1 VILHNVSEIVGFV
14 ALSDNEDDNK
24 ENRRQPLEDVETVNQ
39 CTHNVLSTHTSQLIS
54 YETKL
59 YTSGIWNALVT
70 FKDNPVIFLSVM
82 SERTTLL
89 CAQTNV
95 SVRP

>member
-1 VILHNVSEIVGFV
+1 MSEIVGFV

-24 ENRRQPLEDVETVNQ
+24 EKRRQPLVDVETVNR
-39 CTHNVLSTHTSQLIS
+39 CTRNALSTHTSQLIS

-59 YTSGIWNALVT
+59 YTSGIWNTFVT
-70 FKDNPVIFLSVM
+70 FKDNPIIFLSVM

-89 CAQTNV
+89 RAQTNV